1 MSKHFQGWIGCDLDG
16 TLAEY
21 TGWKGAS
28 HIGAPIKP
36 MQTRVLRW
44 LVAGK
49 KVKIFTARATKT
61 SPDYE
66 ENIKAIKAWCLEHL
80 GQELEITNEKD
91 FAMVE
96 LWDDRAV
103 QVIPNTGLRA
113 DRIDDLK

>member
-1 MSKHFQGWIGCDLDG
+1 MSKHFQGWVGCDLDG

-36 MQTRVLRW
+36 MQMRVLRW
-44 LVAGK
+44 LTAGK
-49 KVKIFTARATKT
+49 KVKIFTARATKE

-66 ENIKAIKAWCLEHL
+66 ENIKAIKAWCLDHL
-80 GQELEITNEKD
+80 GQELEITNQKD

-103 QVIPNTGLRA
+103 QIIPNTGKRA
-113 DRIDDLK
+113 DGIDDLK